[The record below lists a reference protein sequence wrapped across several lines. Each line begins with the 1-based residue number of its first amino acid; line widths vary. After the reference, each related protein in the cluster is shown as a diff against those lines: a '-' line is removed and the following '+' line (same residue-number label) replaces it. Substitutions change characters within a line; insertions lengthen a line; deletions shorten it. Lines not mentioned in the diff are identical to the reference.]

1 MSGNSI
7 TKFANSL
14 TDYLVDAMTDKYGD
28 AKSFRY
34 KYNNLKV
41 YMDPKR
47 VSDPHFFVMVGISEA
62 LFSVDD
68 GKKLDGG
75 LGGSEDACVK
85 KWAERKNIQS
95 ELKEH
100 WKVVKEAFITEMK
113 EEELK
118 RQAMTIVRMKRV
130 ESEELKVDM
139 TGTGINRAKRK
150 EMEAKRKHL
159 AEFKKQME
167 EKHKKDKK

>member
-75 LGGSEDACVK
+75 LGGSEDAC
-85 KWAERKNIQS
+85 

-100 WKVVKEAFITEMK
+100 WKAVKEAFITEMK

-118 RQAMTIVRMKRV
+118 RQAMAIVRMRRV

-159 AEFKKQME
+159 TEFKKQME